1 MAEKLIFDDGILRL
15 DVNGNGLLC
24 FNPSDFNVYQRFCA
38 LVKELPK
45 LEEQYRTEVEQIPE
59 DAAECEIIELAGRE
73 LDRAKEIDAA
83 IKQKLSGVF
92 GANNDFDQLLS
103 GVNLM
108 AFGSNGERIITNLLN
123 ALTPYLEEGVKKHMK
138 DAAADAVEEA
148 KLNRAQRRA
157 KQ

>member
-45 LEEQYRTEVEQIPE
+45 LEEQYKAEVEQMPE
-59 DAAECEIIELAGRE
+59 DASEGEIIELAGRE

-83 IKQKLSGVF
+83 IKRKLSGVF
-92 GANNDFDQLLS
+92 GADNDFDRLLG

-123 ALTPYLEEGVKKHMK
+123 ALTPYLEDGVKKHMD
-138 DAAADAVEEA
+138 DAAAEAVAEA

>member
-1 MAEKLIFDDGILRL
+1 MEQKLTFDDGILRL

-38 LVKELPK
+38 LLKELPV

-59 DAAECEIIELAGRE
+59 DASEGEIIELAGKE
-73 LDRAKEIDAA
+73 LDRAKEIDTA

-92 GANNDFDQLLS
+92 GANNDFDKLLG

-123 ALTPYLEEGVKKHMK
+123 ALAPYLENGVKKHMQ
-138 DAAADAVEEA
+138 DAAADAVQEA
-148 KLNRAQRRA
+148 KLSRAQRRA

>member
-1 MAEKLIFDDGILRL
+1 MEQKLIFDDGILRL

-24 FNPSDFNVYQRFCA
+24 FNPTDFNVYQRFCA
-38 LVKELPK
+38 LLKELPAM
-45 LEEQYRTEVEQIPE
+45 EEQYKTEVEQIPE
-59 DAAECEIIELAGRE
+59 DAADGEIIELAGKE

-83 IKQKLSGVF
+83 IKRKLSGVF
-92 GANNDFDQLLS
+92 GSDNDFDQLLG

-108 AFGSNGERIITNLLN
+108 ALGRNGDRIITNLLN
-123 ALTPYLEEGVKKHMK
+123 ALTPYLEDGVKKHMD
-138 DAAADAVEEA
+138 DAAAEAVEEA

>member
-45 LEEQYRTEVEQIPE
+45 LEEQYKAEVEQMPE
-59 DAAECEIIELAGRE
+59 DASEGEIIELAGRE

-83 IKQKLSGVF
+83 VKQKLSGVF
-92 GANNDFDQLLS
+92 GTNNDFDKLLG

-123 ALTPYLEEGVKKHMK
+123 ALTPYLEDGVKKHMD
-138 DAAADAVEEA
+138 DAAAEAVEEA

>member
-1 MAEKLIFDDGILRL
+1 MEQKLTFDDGILRL

-45 LEEQYRTEVEQIPE
+45 LEEQYKTEVEQIPE
-59 DAAECEIIELAGRE
+59 DASEGEIIELAGKE

-83 IKQKLSGVF
+83 IKRKLSEVF
-92 GANNDFDQLLS
+92 GTSNNFDHLLG

-108 AFGSNGERIITNLLN
+108 AFGSNGERVITNLLN

-148 KLNRAQRRA
+148 KQNRAQRRA
-157 KQ
+157 K

>member
-1 MAEKLIFDDGILRL
+1 MNEKLNFDDGVLHL

-38 LVKELPK
+38 LVKELPE
-45 LEEQYRTEVEQIPE
+45 LEKQYRTEVEQLPE
-59 DAAECEIIELAGRE
+59 GTAEGEIIELAGKE

-83 IKQKLSGVF
+83 IKHKLSGVF
-92 GANNDFDQLLS
+92 GARNDFDQLLG

-123 ALTPYLEEGVKKHMK
+123 ALTPYLEAGVKKHLK
-138 DAAADAVEEA
+138 DVAADAVEEA
-148 KLNRAQRRA
+148 KQNRAQRRA
-157 KQ
+157 RQ